1 MTIYILR
8 NTINTRQRQI
18 RIFYTRTMDEK
29 KFYLTKQKLKELE
42 QEHESLVVFERSK
55 TIGEEAPKVLES
67 EDLNPE
73 FLSFQED
80 MSFLR
85 ARITELENILNN
97 HELIKS
103 PSKQNK
109 NIIGLGAKVL
119 VSIDGAKDEFVIT
132 GTLEANPSLGKIS
145 NESPVG
151 KALMGHKIG
160 DEVAISFPI
169 KTVYK
174 IKNIKYEIS

>member
-1 MTIYILR
+1 ME
-8 NTINTRQRQI
+8 
-18 RIFYTRTMDEK
+18 EK

-42 QEHESLVVFERSK
+42 QEHEDLVAFEKSK
-55 TIGEEAPKVLES
+55 TMGGEAPRVLES

-85 ARITELENILNN
+85 SRITELENILSNY
-97 HELIKS
+97 ELIKN

-109 NIIGLGAKVL
+109 DIIGLGAKVL
-119 VSIDGAKDEFVIT
+119 VSVDGTKDEFVIT

-160 DEVAISFPI
+160 EEVIISSPV

-174 IKNIKYEIS
+174 IKKIKYLSS

>member
-1 MTIYILR
+1 ME
-8 NTINTRQRQI
+8 
-18 RIFYTRTMDEK
+18 EK

-42 QEHESLVVFERSK
+42 KEHESLVAFEKSK
-55 TIGEEAPKVLES
+55 TIGEEAPRVLES

-85 ARITELENILNN
+85 SRITELENILSN
-97 HELIKS
+97 HEIIKN
-103 PSKQNK
+103 PPKQREK
-109 NIIGLGAKVL
+109 TIGLGARVL
-119 VSIDGAKDEFVIT
+119 VSVDGKKDEFVIM

-151 KALMGHKIG
+151 KALIGHKVG
-160 DEVAISFPI
+160 EEVIVFSPV
-169 KTVYK
+169 KTIYK
-174 IKNIKYEIS
+174 IKKIKYLSS